1 MNNRTLECVI
11 FSNISHNKSR
21 DILNA
26 IRSNSQSDD
35 YCFYLIRESSYR
47 ISGVLS
53 VDVLD
58 AYDPK
63 KPLFYSMRIAL
74 LENGWKKI
82 EEADIEKKLE
92 TLKNLPDTILQERA
106 RQYSKDLFKKIQD
119 QFSSSQKY
127 TKRVEP
133 INSIDRTSLPLYESY
148 VGDKQETS
156 SLIQQSMF
164 AYLKQKEEVNM
175 LIQSKTMA
183 NQLPKAI
190 YHEVTCEGMIMQD
203 PVTIKNN
210 IHGDTSLTLILKN
223 SGEIIDVEVG
233 RSYERSL
240 LESGGLKE
248 DKDFYPNYILKNI
261 CMILAKAWQAGC
273 YSDVMEKI
281 NAELIESF
289 TQEKFNTTPVLTPT
303 GHSYQASSIVM
314 WLASKERDPLT
325 QREITHQ
332 SLIVNK
338 NLDQIIR
345 ALPQLEQVIQ
355 TMNSKMARA

>member
-26 IRSNSQSDD
+26 IRSNAQSDD

-47 ISGVLS
+47 ILGVLS

-183 NQLPKAI
+183 NQLP
-190 YHEVTCEGMIMQD
+190 
-203 PVTIKNN
+203 
-210 IHGDTSLTLILKN
+210 
-223 SGEIIDVEVG
+223 
-233 RSYERSL
+233 
-240 LESGGLKE
+240 
-248 DKDFYPNYILKNI
+248 
-261 CMILAKAWQAGC
+261 
-273 YSDVMEKI
+273 
-281 NAELIESF
+281 
-289 TQEKFNTTPVLTPT
+289 
-303 GHSYQASSIVM
+303 
-314 WLASKERDPLT
+314 
-325 QREITHQ
+325 
-332 SLIVNK
+332 
-338 NLDQIIR
+338 
-345 ALPQLEQVIQ
+345 
-355 TMNSKMARA
+355 